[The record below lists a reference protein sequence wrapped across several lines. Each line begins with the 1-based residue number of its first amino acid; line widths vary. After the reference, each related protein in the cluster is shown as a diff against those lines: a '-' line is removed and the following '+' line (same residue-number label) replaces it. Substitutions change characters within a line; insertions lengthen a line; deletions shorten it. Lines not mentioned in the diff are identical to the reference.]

1 MLSEERVKY
10 MTKMAMF
17 EKKEGKKEGEEK
29 EESGRRREERK
40 KDYLS
45 LCVLGNIFLA
55 TFIYMILCALVVGL
69 LFSTILTN
77 LHLVGLVFGVV
88 LAVLLYVVYMYL
100 YMGHIKKQYSR
111 KYDEGVVLAKE
122 LRKDYQ
128 KLLEMYQQEEAQKT
142 PEGWE

>member
-17 EKKEGKKEGEEK
+17 EKKEGKKIQPVLK
-29 EESGRRREERK
+29 YRK

-142 PEGWE
+142 PEGWG

>member
-17 EKKEGKKEGEEK
+17 EKKEGKKIQPVLK
-29 EESGRRREERK
+29 YRK